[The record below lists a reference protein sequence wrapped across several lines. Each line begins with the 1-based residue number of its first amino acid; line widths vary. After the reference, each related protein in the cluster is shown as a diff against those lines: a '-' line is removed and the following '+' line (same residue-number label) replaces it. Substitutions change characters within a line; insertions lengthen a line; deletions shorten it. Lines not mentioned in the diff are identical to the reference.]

1 MTDLEMDKEREKR
14 ELERKLAEEENQKLE
29 EAQKEA
35 KRKFIQGAQNEDE
48 LRAELIKIMGQHNA
62 NYENDLIAAEQEK
75 KEQEERLKRRLQDRQ
90 KNKHEEYIEER
101 EALEAEVDDVD
112 PLIIEEQEKLQEENQ
127 ETMKN
132 IAAAK

>member
-75 KEQEERLKRRLQDRQ
+75 KEQEERLKRRL
-90 KNKHEEYIEER
+90 
-101 EALEAEVDDVD
+101 
-112 PLIIEEQEKLQEENQ
+112 
-127 ETMKN
+127 
-132 IAAAK
+132 

>member
-1 MTDLEMDKEREKR
+1 MAGLGGIDAMTDLEMDKEREKR

-75 KEQEERLKRRLQDRQ
+75 KEQEERLKRRL
-90 KNKHEEYIEER
+90 
-101 EALEAEVDDVD
+101 
-112 PLIIEEQEKLQEENQ
+112 
-127 ETMKN
+127 
-132 IAAAK
+132 